1 MVTAAVYQSFNLLL
15 AQLILTF
22 QHRAGVSPY
31 TSTFVLAETCVFDK
45 QSLPPL
51 MCHLNLVTQKQVL
64 LLPKLQSQFAE
75 FLQHHSLKRLSILYQ
90 STCVGLEYGLN
101 AVLFPGPLNMLLQ
114 SIKEQ
119 HALGA
124 VTDSRLR
131 NINLI
136 PINYGNYH
144 HLRGRLTLRGQAWRR
159 KLQTF
164 GEDDS
169 HVFCATHASF
179 LTSDTSTDSH
189 KSASSA
195 YRTLRYHSKNT
206 VHVFGV

>member
-1 MVTAAVYQSFNLLL
+1 MLLS
-15 AQLILTF
+15 QLILTF

-51 MCHLNLVTQKQVL
+51 MCHPILVAQNQVL

-101 AVLFPGPLNMLLQ
+101 AALFPGLLNMPIQ
-114 SIKEQ
+114 SVKEK
-119 HALGA
+119 HEFGA
-124 VTDSRLR
+124 VTSSRFR

-136 PINYGNYH
+136 PINYGNH
-144 HLRGRLTLRGQAWRR
+144 HCLRGRLTLRGQA
-159 KLQTF
+159 
-164 GEDDS
+164 
-169 HVFCATHASF
+169 
-179 LTSDTSTDSH
+179 
-189 KSASSA
+189 
-195 YRTLRYHSKNT
+195 
-206 VHVFGV
+206 